1 MLSESETMATPIET
15 LAALIGKSE
24 PLMRYTVETLP
35 YRSEAPVMSGVY
47 TIRNPRTGNFYV
59 GSSVDVFR
67 RLRAHLHQLRS
78 GKHHSYRMQNLWRK
92 YQDQSLEFCIETI
105 DLERQT
111 SLAIEHYVLQNMTP
125 AYNTATDAYTG
136 MKGRSHTPESKAKL
150 RAAKLGKKTGP
161 QKPMDPARRAAL
173 NQSNSDMR
181 KGVPRHDLRGRTH
194 SEESKANM
202 KAGAERRW
210 ASGSINGRTR
220 RVEIKGVE
228 YPSGRHA
235 ARAIGCKPASI
246 VGMIKKGE
254 GRYLDPNPVKRNVF
268 D

>member
-1 MLSESETMATPIET
+1 
-15 LAALIGKSE
+15 
-24 PLMRYTVETLP
+24 MRYTVETLP
-35 YRSEAPVMSGVY
+35 YRSESPVMSGVY

-67 RLRAHLHQLRS
+67 RLRAHLHQLR
-78 GKHHSYRMQNLWRK
+78 GGRHHSYRMQALWRK
-92 YQDQSLEFCIETI
+92 YQDQSLEFCVETI

-125 AYNTATDAYTG
+125 AYNTSTDAYTG

-161 QKPMDPARRAAL
+161 QKPMDPVRRAELSRRRSEA
-173 NQSNSDMR
+173 Q
-181 KGVPRHDLRGRTH
+181 KGIPRPELRGRTRT
-194 SEESKANM
+194 E
-202 KAGAERRW
+202 AERVTMRMS
-210 ASGSINGRTR
+210 AHAKYAKGFVNGRTR
-220 RVEIKGVE
+220 RVEIRGVE

-246 VGMIKKGE
+246 VGIIKRGE